1 MTSFIVAI
9 LRVKLYAIFL
19 GPAGFGIMSQLNN
32 FYFLFTTTIHL
43 GVPVS
48 VTSEI
53 SKINFG
59 NDSDK
64 KGKIN
69 AYFRFLTSRF
79 FVVSF
84 LFTAVIILF
93 SGDITQFLVDD
104 SFYSTYLVII
114 FVAAPFGVLYI
125 IIEAFL
131 RGFKEI
137 GKIVKINILTNII
150 STILL
155 IPLIYY
161 LQYLGVSIYF
171 LIFGLLPSILILYI
185 AKKFVTGLQ
194 VNYGYSLTKQDKNL
208 IFKIGSVSLISSLLH
223 QGAIILIRK
232 LIIAAYGY
240 DDNGIYQS
248 VLSVSLS
255 YFSIIYLF
263 LLNYT
268 LSRFSEC
275 KSDELLVKEIN
286 INARFLM
293 LIMVP
298 LMLLFYGFKEIGVL
312 LLFSSKFLSAGELFF
327 PQFIG
332 DIFRVG
338 AALFGLWLISR
349 QKIRQLI
356 IIDVIFN
363 LIYLFLTFVCIK
375 LLFLNL
381 IYVSISYAFA
391 FFCHFAMYFMYTRH
405 SIGFKFEKK
414 ILLTFIYSIFAF
426 ILTYTASFFNKYI
439 GFSSTIIIL
448 LIWFYLVVERYE
460 IRQFKELILLNLE
473 KRRNIEK

>member
-9 LRVKLYAIFL
+9 LRVKLFAIFL

-32 FYFLFTTTIHL
+32 FYVLFTTTIHL

-64 KGKIN
+64 RGKIN

-79 FVVSF
+79 FIVSF
-84 LFTAVIILF
+84 LVTAVIIIF

-104 SFYSTYLVII
+104 SLYSTYLVIL
-114 FVAAPFGVLYI
+114 FVAAPFGVLYL

-131 RGFKEI
+131 RSFKEI

-150 STILL
+150 STMLL

-161 LQYLGVSIYF
+161 LQYLGVSIYL

-185 AKKFVTGLQ
+185 AKKFVNGLQ

-232 LIIAAYGY
+232 LIITAYGY

-248 VLSVSLS
+248 VLSVSIS

-263 LLNYT
+263 LSNYT
-268 LSRFSEC
+268 LSKFSEC
-275 KSDELLVKEIN
+275 KSNDLLVKEIN

-312 LLFSSKFLSAGELFF
+312 LLFSSKFLSASELFF

-349 QKIRQLI
+349 RKIRQLI

-363 LIYLFLTFVCIK
+363 LIYLFLTFVCIN
-375 LLFLNL
+375 LLSLNL

-405 SIGFKFEKK
+405 SLGFKFEKK